1 MRFAKTVFIGAGIW
15 GIAVLLPFYWLV
27 DVTGRHYAAPAEY
40 PHFFYGF
47 LAVALAWQIAFLTIG
62 SDPIRL
68 RPLMIL
74 AMLEKFSYVATL
86 IVLYSQARIARVDTQ
101 AVVPDAL
108 LGVLFVV
115 SYWKTRASA
124 VERPD
129 SSVSRREASASSSGA
144 IGSTRSSVPAPRT

>member
-27 DVTGRHYAAPAEY
+27 DVTGRHYAPPAEY

-86 IVLYSQARIARVDTQ
+86 IVLYGQARIAPADTQ
-101 AVVPDAL
+101 AVVPDAV

-115 SYWKTRASA
+115 SYWKTRAPA
-124 VERPD
+124 VEQRD
-129 SSVSRREASASSSGA
+129 GSVSGRDASASSSGA
-144 IGSTRSSVPAPRT
+144 IGSTRGSTPART